1 MFGIPK
7 EGFGFT
13 NNPHVLLSAPS
24 FDTAA
29 ITVSCP
35 TTETTIHLI
44 YK

>member
-1 MFGIPK
+1 M
-7 EGFGFT
+7 
-13 NNPHVLLSAPS
+13 LSAPS

-29 ITVSCP
+29 MQVACP